1 MKGVSD
7 KNAQNDKKIKG
18 NKNDVK
24 KPIQVL
30 HISKKETKGVKK
42 DTLDDNQSLS
52 QELTKEIKAI
62 KPQTTEATIN
72 EEKENYSKDLK
83 LENKSYQELPKPV
96 ISQDEDQDFILERK
110 VDK

>member
-30 HISKKETKGVKK
+30 HISKKETKSGKEEI
-42 DTLDDNQSLS
+42 LDDNQNLS
-52 QELTKEIKAI
+52 KDMNAETKAI
-62 KPQTTEATIN
+62 KSQSIEAPIY
-72 EEKENYSKDLK
+72 EKKENYCGGR
-83 LENKSYQELPKPV
+83 SYR
-96 ISQDEDQDFILERK
+96 DRRFIIDRK
-110 VDK
+110 RICIREWKKE